1 MSSLEQILDSLYF
14 AATDERGKGDSFER
28 LMLQFFRTD
37 LTYAH
42 RFEDVQLWMDWPGR
56 AGRPDTGVDLVATE
70 RETGEVVA
78 IQCKFYDPAR
88 TLTKADIDSFLS
100 ESGKHP
106 FAQRIVVS
114 TTDHWGP
121 NAEKA
126 IENQQIPVQRL
137 RFMDLA
143 ESSIDWSQFD
153 LSTPEVME
161 LKDSKRLRPHQ
172 SKALERVRDGLATHD
187 RGKLIMACGTGKTF
201 TSLKIAEELVGA
213 GGTVLFL
220 VPSIALLSQ
229 SLKEWS
235 QEAEL
240 ELRPFAVC
248 SDTKV
253 GRRTRTQV
261 DEDISVV
268 DLALPAT
275 TNPDKLFSRLADT
288 KAGEGKLTVVF
299 STYQSIE
306 VVAEAQRRGLADF
319 DLVICDEAHRTTGA
333 TLAGAEE
340 SAFVRVHDDGF
351 LGAAKRLYMTATPRI
366 YDDASKAKA
375 GEAQAVLAS
384 MDNESLYG
392 PELHRLGF
400 GEAVSAGLLTDYKV
414 LVLAVDE
421 RSVSKTFQAQM
432 ADENSELKLDDVA
445 KIVGCWN
452 GLAKRGELESGFAGD
467 PAPMTRAVAFAR
479 SIKDSQR
486 FADMFR
492 GIVADYV
499 AQSGITDGDAATDDN
514 PLLCD
519 VEHVDGTFNILARN
533 EKLDWLKGELGE
545 RECRVL
551 SNARCLSEGVD
562 VPALDAVMF
571 LNPRKSVVDVVQS
584 VGRVMR
590 KAPGK
595 QYGYIILPI
604 GIPADKKPEDALRD
618 NERYAVVW
626 EVLQA
631 LRAHDE
637 RFDAMVNKIDLN
649 HGGDD
654 RIQIIGVGGGRGEES
669 DDDGVSRP
677 KPVQGT
683 LVFPDLGE
691 WREAIYARIVA
702 KVGNRRYWEDWAKDV
717 ARIAE
722 RHTTRITALLDD
734 PDLPVHDEFDA
745 FLAGLRGNLNDSI
758 SRGDA
763 IDMLAQHLITRP
775 VFDALFEGYAFTE
788 HNPVSKVM
796 QGMLD
801 TLDAFNLEAENETLE
816 KFYES
821 VRLRAAGIDNAE
833 GKQRIVAELYE
844 KFFKTAFPRAAESL
858 GIVYTPVEIVDFII
872 RSVDHLLREEFGASL
887 SDDGVHILDP
897 FTGTGTF
904 IVRLLESGL
913 IDPSALLRKY
923 TSELHANEILLLAYY
938 IAAINIEA
946 TFHGLLAEQT
956 PDAAYV
962 PFNGIVL
969 TDTFQMTEDGDT
981 LDTTVFPTNNERA
994 ANQLGLDIRV
1004 IIGNPPYSVGQTSQN
1019 DDNANLKYPTLDAR
1033 IRATY
1038 DARSSASLTKSL
1050 YNSYIRAIRWASDR
1064 IKDAGIVGFV
1074 TNGGFIDDNSADGLR
1089 ATLADEFD
1097 AIYVYNLRGNQRTA
1111 GELSRREGGK
1121 VFGGGSRNTV
1131 AITFLIKRPGERA
1144 GAEIRYRDIGDYL
1157 SREQKLEVLASNTLR
1172 DIDWQQIEPNDHGDW
1187 INQRDVNFERFTAVA
1202 TKDRTGSAVFAV
1214 YSRGVLTARDAWVY
1228 NASRRA
1234 VERHVA
1240 AMIDEY
1246 NDQLIHFNYVCRTE
1260 GITDRRSAYGEVIER
1275 DPTEIS
1281 WDGTLEADFFRGRE
1295 AAFDAEKIR
1304 LAQYRPFQKQ
1314 YLYLDRQLNN
1324 SVYQQPAFFPSM
1336 NAVNFGFYVVGAGSD
1351 KPFSAHATPAPPD
1364 VSYWGSSSG
1373 QFFPRWTYEHIGE
1386 SEEKQGAFDLSEP
1399 DAVVVDGYRR
1409 IDNITDAALAEYRA
1423 AYGPGVTKDD
1433 IFYYVY
1439 GLLHSPDYR
1448 QTFAADL
1455 KRMLPRIPKVAA
1467 VGDFRAFVA
1476 AGRELATLHIGYES
1490 VEPWPG
1496 LSVAG
1501 DPPSGPGSA
1510 DLYDWYR
1517 VTKMRFGGKGRDK
1530 DRSTV
1535 VYNSRITVSGIPA
1548 EAHEYLLGSRSAVEW
1563 ILERYQVKTDKASG
1577 IVNDPN
1583 DWSREVG
1590 DPRYILDLLR
1600 RIVTVSVETVRIV
1613 DALPPIDFDQAT

>member
-1 MSSLEQILDSLYF
+1 MSTLEDILDQLYF
-14 AATDERGKGDSFER
+14 AAKDERSKGDSFER

-37 LTYAH
+37 LTYVD
-42 RFEDVQLWMDWPGR
+42 RFSDVRLWMDWEGRHGR
-56 AGRPDTGVDLVATE
+56 ADAGIDLVATE

-106 FAQRIVVS
+106 FAQRMVVT
-114 TTDHWGP
+114 TTDRWGP
-121 NAEKA
+121 NAERA
-126 IENQQIPVQRL
+126 IEDQQIPVQRL

-143 ESSIDWSQFD
+143 ESTIDWSQFD

-161 LKDSKRLRPHQ
+161 LKDKKQLRPHQ
-172 SKALERVRDGLATHD
+172 RTALARVKEGLAASD

-229 SLKEWS
+229 SLREWS
-235 QEAEL
+235 QEASV

-253 GRRTRTQV
+253 GRRTRAQV

-275 TNPDKLFSRLADT
+275 TNPTRLHERLADT
-288 KAGEGKLTVVF
+288 AAGAGKLTVVF

-306 VVAEAQRRGLADF
+306 VVSQAQALGPPDF

-333 TLAGAEE
+333 TLVGAEE
-340 SAFVRVHDDGF
+340 SAFVRVHDNEF
-351 LGAAKRLYMTATPRI
+351 LRAAKRLYMTATPRI

-375 GEAQAVLAS
+375 GEAQALLAS
-384 MDNESLYG
+384 MDDEAIYG

-421 RSVSKTFQAQM
+421 GAVSRTFQAQM

-452 GLAKRGELESGFAGD
+452 GLAKRGQIESGFAGD

-479 SIKDSQR
+479 SIKDSKR
-486 FADMFR
+486 FAETFR

-499 AQSGITDGDAATDDN
+499 AQAGIADDDPATDDH
-514 PLLCD
+514 PLICD

-533 EKLDWLKGELGE
+533 EKLDWLKGTIGA
-545 RECRVL
+545 REARVL

-649 HGGDD
+649 KGSDG
-654 RIQIIGVGGGRGEES
+654 RIQVIGCPGGPETGDREGR
-669 DDDGVSRP
+669 
-677 KPVQGT
+677 PVQGE

-691 WREAIYARIVA
+691 WREAIYARIVT

-722 RHTTRITALLDD
+722 AHTTRISALLED
-734 PDLPVHDEFDA
+734 PDLPVHEEFDR
-745 FLAGLRGNLNDSI
+745 FLQGLKANLNDSI
-758 SRGDA
+758 TRADA
-763 IDMLAQHLITRP
+763 VDMLAQHLITKP

-796 QGMLD
+796 QHMLD
-801 TLDAFNLEAENETLE
+801 TLEPYNLETENQTLE

-858 GIVYTPVEIVDFII
+858 GIVYTPVEVVDFII
-872 RSVDHLLREEFGASL
+872 RSVDHLLRTEFGASL
-887 SDDGVHILDP
+887 SDEGVHILDP

-913 IDPSALLRKY
+913 IDPAALLRKY
-923 TSELHANEILLLAYY
+923 TAELHANEILLLAYY

-981 LDTTVFPTNNERA
+981 LDTSVFPANNQRA
-994 ANQLGLDIRV
+994 ADQLGLDIRV
-1004 IIGNPPYSVGQTSQN
+1004 IIGNPPYSVGQTSGN
-1019 DDNANLKYPTLDAR
+1019 DNNANLRYPTLDAA
-1033 IRATY
+1033 IEATY
-1038 DARSSASLTKSL
+1038 AARSTATNKNSL
-1050 YNSYIRAIRWASDR
+1050 YDSYIRAIRWASDR
-1064 IKDAGIVGFV
+1064 IKDAGVIGFV
-1074 TNGGFIDDNSADGLR
+1074 TNGGFLDSNSADGLR
-1089 ATLADEFD
+1089 KTLTDEFT

-1121 VFGGGSRNTV
+1121 IFGGGSRNTV
-1131 AITFLIKRPGERA
+1131 AVTFLVKHPDHSGPATIH
-1144 GAEIRYRDIGDYL
+1144 YRDIGDYL
-1157 SREQKLEVLASNTLR
+1157 TREQKLATLATDDLAL
-1172 DIDWQQIEPNDHGDW
+1172 IDWQTITPNDNGDW
-1187 INQRDVNFERFTAVA
+1187 TSQRAEVFEQFTPIAAKEQGAA
-1202 TKDRTGSAVFAV
+1202 TIFGLHSGGLKTN
-1214 YSRGVLTARDAWVY
+1214 RDAWVY
-1228 NASRRA
+1228 NSSRSTLEA
-1234 VERHVA
+1234 NVER
-1240 AMIDEY
+1240 MIAFY
-1246 NDQLIHFNYVCRTE
+1246 NDQVTLVSQ
-1260 GITDRRSAYGEVIER
+1260 GQSAAEIDL
-1275 DPTEIS
+1275 DPTKFS
-1281 WDGTLEADFFRGRE
+1281 WNRADKEQVTRGTRYSVRPSGYRVGA
-1295 AAFDAEKIR
+1295 
-1304 LAQYRPFQKQ
+1304 YRPFTKQ
-1314 YLYLDRQLNN
+1314 HVYFDRQANDM
-1324 SVYQQPAFFPSM
+1324 VYRLASTFPTPNHPNLGVLVMAPRPAAEFAALTVDAIPDL
-1336 NAVNFGFYVVGAGSD
+1336 AVFTYAV
-1351 KPFSAHATPAPPD
+1351 
-1364 VSYWGSSSG
+1364 
-1373 QFFPRWTYEHIGE
+1373 QFFPRWTYEPLE
-1386 SEEKQGAFDLSEP
+1386 ATEAQGAFDLGDP

-1409 IDNITDAALAEYRA
+1409 IDNITEAALAEYRA
-1423 AYGPGVTKDD
+1423 AYGPDVTKDD
-1433 IFYYVY
+1433 VFFYVY

-1448 QTFAADL
+1448 ETFAADL
-1455 KRMLPRIPKVAA
+1455 KKMLPRIPKVAG
-1467 VGDFRAFVA
+1467 VEGFRAFVT
-1476 AGRELATLHIGYES
+1476 AGRELADLHIKYES
-1490 VEPWPG
+1490 VDPWPG
-1496 LSVAG
+1496 LTVTG
-1501 DPPSGPGSA
+1501 LEPSGPGSA
-1510 DLYDWYR
+1510 DRYEWFR
-1517 VTKMRFGGKGRDK
+1517 VEKMRFGGKSRDK

-1535 VYNSRITVSGIPA
+1535 IYNPRITVSGIPD
-1548 EAHEYLLGSRSAVEW
+1548 EAHEYLLGSRTAIEW
-1563 ILERYQVKTDKASG
+1563 ILERYQVKTDATSG

-1613 DALPPIDFDQAT
+1613 GALPPIDFDKAT